1 MRFAHL
7 TRVPLLCAAASL
19 GCTDSHQRI
28 TAPAEVDVARDGARR
43 PSDRSGAIVIKDFA
57 VWSVLGG
64 GPPTNLGLTVAGEA
78 SIEDACADPNS
89 IPISPQNGIIVITP
103 SGQLPAHSLTREA
116 FVQVFEY
123 SAGILTHPCQL
134 VGAPLLATGRA
145 FVVQTFNQSAGPGS
159 GPGSFVV
166 HITVHGSVELTGG
179 GQARLHGEAQV
190 VIRPDGTLV
199 IDREPVTLTP
209 V

>member
-19 GCTDSHQRI
+19 SCTDSNRI
-28 TAPAEVDVARDGARR
+28 TAPAEVDVARDGAGG
-43 PSDRSGAIVIKDFA
+43 PSHRSGAIVIKEFG

-78 SIEDACADPNS
+78 SIEDACADPFS
-89 IPISPQNGIIVITP
+89 VPISPQNGIVVITP
-103 SGQLPAHSLTREA
+103 SGQVPARGVTREA

-123 SAGILTHPCQL
+123 SAGILTDPCQL
-134 VGAPLLATGRA
+134 VGAPLVATGRA
-145 FVVQTFNQSAGPGS
+145 FFIQTFNEFAGPGS
-159 GPGSFVV
+159 GPGSFAV
-166 HITVHGSVELTGG
+166 HVTVQGIVELTAG
-179 GQARLHGEAQV
+179 GQARLHADVQF

-199 IDREPVTLTP
+199 IDQEPVTLKP
-209 V
+209 L